1 MSDIITTV
9 RPVTLSLSEVRE
21 NLNSYTTSWN
31 DNSVPWR
38 GTDSTSWNNNPNE
51 GRTFYSHLALYVNG
65 GLSSHI
71 VDTALVENDQRDA
84 LAENLVRYPSHWE
97 DALLAPVEGAP
108 FDQDTEAAFV
118 QAELLGASADQRAKL
133 RAIVTARITAERALT
148 ESTRQLAEV
157 RNQLAVA
164 NEDILDGH
172 DPRTMQLFA
181 NTGAVADK
189 QGLCSVYDQIA
200 RDSLIPTRPE
210 LADAGYIGEGVET
223 DYYVSVTVQISVTT
237 SVSVTAR
244 SKDEAAQ
251 QVDEM
256 DSRDIWENIDFGST
270 SHYDIESFE
279 TGNVSEA

>member
-21 NLNSYTTSWN
+21 NLNSYATSWN

-38 GTDSTSWNNNPNE
+38 GSDSTSWNNNPNE

-108 FDQDTEAAFV
+108 FTSDDEAALV

-133 RAIVTARITAERALT
+133 RAMVTARILADRQAIELRA
-148 ESTRQLAEV
+148 QLADV

-210 LADAGYIGEGVET
+210 LADAGYVGDRGER
-223 DYYVSVTVQISVTT
+223 DYYVTVSVTVQVQT
-237 SVSVTAR
+237 SVSVTA
-244 SKDEAAQ
+244 SDENEAAE
-251 QVDEM
+251 QVGQM
-256 DSRDIWENIDFGST
+256 SHRDIWEYLDLGNS
-270 SHYDIESFE
+270 SHYDIETFE
-279 TGNVSEA
+279 TGDVEEA